1 MDTFEPY
8 PVRDTYRLIEPGP
21 TVLISTSDGTRDN
34 LMTNA
39 FNMPVRHDGILAV
52 IVGTWDAS
60 FATLQ
65 KSRQCV
71 IGIPGAELMRTT
83 VELGNC
89 SGDDL
94 DKWEHFGLTRVPG
107 VSVAAPLIGECVANI
122 ECKVEDDSLVEDY
135 SLWLLRATAAWIRPG
150 ADLTSEFHHRGNG
163 TFSTNG
169 ELHDLRDQMTKWK
182 YFAT

>member
-1 MDTFEPY
+1 MDIFESY

-21 TVLISTSDGTRDN
+21 TVLISTSDGDRDN

-52 IVGTWDAS
+52 VVGTWDAS

-71 IGIPGAELMRTT
+71 IGVPGAELMRTT
-83 VELGNC
+83 VEVGNC

-107 VSVAAPLIGECVANI
+107 ISVAAPLIGECVANI

-150 ADLTSEFHHRGNG
+150 AELTSEFHHRGNG

-169 ELHDLRDQMTKWK
+169 ELHDLREHMTKWK
-182 YFAT
+182 YFSN